1 MQCYECGTAIPS
13 AARTCPSC
21 GRPRSRL
28 IYAPLCA
35 TAGGLAGGLIGFTM
49 GNAIGA
55 LIGGFIGIVA
65 LELLARLVLR
75 RRPAA

>member
-13 AARTCPSC
+13 AAKVCPSC
-21 GRPRSRL
+21 GRPKSRL

-35 TAGGLAGGLIGFTM
+35 VAGGLVGGLIGFTV

-55 LIGGFIGIVA
+55 LIGGLAGIVGC
-65 LELLARLVLR
+65 ELVARLIFRSR
-75 RRPAA
+75 RAA